1 MKSAATA
8 RNTRRTAVLG
18 LILVLVA
25 LIYVAVVEVET
36 VAVRTWPTEANGA
49 LPEMADNELAVPWLG
64 DRASFGIA
72 FSGGGTRSASASL
85 GELRALQY
93 LGWLRRARYIA
104 SNSGGSWITVPYTYL
119 PLAIDETQFLGNYI
133 PPEEIDDD
141 TLRPK
146 SVDPL
151 AFETAI
157 HDAGTIGQILEFGRG
172 DEGYSDVVA
181 SIFLQ
186 PFGLHDNEKFFTFH
200 AGALEPT
207 LAGNPSLS
215 RDDFQIVERND
226 RPYLI
231 VTAVMIGQ
239 QMSKDPDEYYPV
251 DMTPLY
257 TGIRGR
263 FELEKDGETV
273 VVGGGYVES
282 FGYDSY
288 EPQGDAAEGRWRV
301 RLTGL
306 LSRGD
311 KPVGDRYRFTLS
323 DVIGASSAAPLAT
336 LSRSSVPNFLFPEF
350 RHWPIDREAIN
361 QSDNGVRRIAD
372 EFQHGDG
379 ADMDNLA
386 LTPLLVRK
394 TENILVFINSADAF
408 RKPSSGCGE
417 LTEEHISDDVISYFR
432 KTGVLVHNVVFADGD
447 AGLEKICEEFAARQE
462 AGQPLVY
469 CQAYDVI
476 ENARHGIEPYRSS
489 ICWVYLDRADAW
501 IEKLNHESG
510 DLVRELYDGEG
521 SFDNFPHYLTFA
533 EHGISLIDLNRERVI
548 ALSNLAAW
556 MVLESADYI
565 ASNLGGAELPLAADG
580 ET

>member
-1 MKSAATA
+1 MNRIRKRTVVLAA
-8 RNTRRTAVLG
+8 
-18 LILVLVA
+18 ILVLVA
-25 LIYVAVVEVET
+25 LVYIAVVEVQT
-36 VAVRTWPTEANGA
+36 VAVRTWVTDANSG
-49 LPEMADNELAVPWLG
+49 LPEMVDEELAVPWLR

-85 GELRALQY
+85 GELRALHD

-119 PLAIDETQFLGNYI
+119 PLAIDEARFLGDYI
-133 PPEEIDDD
+133 PPEKLDDEN
-141 TLRPK
+141 LRPAT
-146 SVDPL
+146 VDPL
-151 AFETAI
+151 AFGTAI
-157 HDAGTIGQILEFGRG
+157 HDAGTVGEILEFGRG
-172 DEGYSDVVA
+172 DEGYSDIVA

-200 AGALEPT
+200 ADALEPT
-207 LAGNPSLS
+207 LAANPSLRKS
-215 RDDFQIVERND
+215 NFQIVERND

-231 VTAVMIGQ
+231 VTGVMIGQ
-239 QMSKDPDEYYPV
+239 QMSEDPDEYYPV

-288 EPQGDAAEGRWRV
+288 EPKGDLAAGRWTV

-350 RHWPIDREAIN
+350 RHWPIDREAID
-361 QSDNGVRRIAD
+361 QSAESVRRIAD

-394 TENILVFINSADAF
+394 TENILVFINSADPF
-408 RKPSSGCGE
+408 QKPSSGCAE
-417 LTEEHISDDVISYFR
+417 VTEEHISDDVISYFR
-432 KTGVLVHNVVFADGD
+432 KTGVLIHNVVFEDAE
-447 AGLEKICEEFAARQE
+447 AGLEAICDAFAARQA
-462 AGQPLVY
+462 AGEPLVY
-469 CQAYDVI
+469 CQDYDVI
-476 ENARHGIEPYRSS
+476 ENARHGIDSYRSS
-489 ICWVYLDRADAW
+489 ICWVYLDRADGW
-501 IEKLNHESG
+501 IEKLNHSDN
-510 DLVRELYDGEG
+510 DLVRELHDGEG

-556 MVLESADYI
+556 MVKESADYI
-565 ASNLGGAELPLAADG
+565 ASNLGGAELPLPRDE